1 MNKYSYKAIDENGN
15 TLSGNIKADS
25 NAAAA
30 SILTSKGLMPLKI
43 KRTAEELGVKLLSE
57 RVRNTRKVKTQ
68 ELLLFTKQLRSML
81 RAGVAILRLLKV
93 LETQTQ
99 SRLLKKVAASLSADI
114 KKGMSLYDS
123 MKKFPKV
130 FSPLYLSMINAGEIS
145 GSLPEVLKR
154 LIYIIEHED
163 KVNKDIK
170 TTLRY
175 PIIVLCFLS
184 AAFLIIITFVIPK
197 FATLFEKAG
206 VALPLPTR
214 VSIGMYH
221 FVSDYW
227 YVCISCVAVSIVVF
241 RILLKDESFRHN
253 VDDLKTKLPMVGPII
268 IKAAMS
274 RFSSVFST
282 LLASGISIIGS
293 FDIVA
298 NIIGNK
304 AISHAFIS
312 IKEKVKE
319 GCGISEPLKS
329 AKYFPP
335 MVVDMIM
342 VGEEGGNLEEMLRDI
357 TTHYDEEVQ
366 YALKALPETIG
377 PVLIVGL
384 TAMIGFFALAV
395 FLPMWE
401 MTRIQL
407 K

>member
-1 MNKYSYKAIDENGN
+1 MHKYNYQAIDENGN
-15 TLSGNIKADS
+15 MLSGNIRADS
-25 NAAAA
+25 NDAVA
-30 SILTSKGLMPLKI
+30 SILASRGHVPLKI
-43 KRTAEELGVKLLSE
+43 KKTAEELDVKLWSE

-68 ELLLFTKQLRSML
+68 ELLLFTKQFRSML
-81 RAGVAILRLLKV
+81 RAGVTILRLLNI
-93 LETQTQ
+93 LEAQTQ
-99 SRLLKKVAASLSADI
+99 SRLLKKVAASISASV
-114 KKGMSLYDS
+114 KNGRSLHDS
-123 MKKFPKV
+123 MKKFPRV

-163 KVNKDIK
+163 KVKKDIK
-170 TTLRY
+170 ATVRY

-184 AAFLIIITFVIPK
+184 SAFLIIITFVIPK
-197 FATLFEKAG
+197 FAKLFEKAG
-206 VALPLPTR
+206 VTLPLPTR
-214 VSIGMYH
+214 ISIGMYH
-221 FVSDYW
+221 FISDYW
-227 YVCISCVAVSIVVF
+227 YVWISCVAVSIVVF
-241 RILLKDESFRHN
+241 RILLKNESFRHK
-253 VDDLKTKLPMVGPII
+253 VDDLKTKLPIVGPLV
-268 IKAAMS
+268 IKSAMS

-329 AKYFPP
+329 SKYFPP

-342 VGEEGGNLEEMLRDI
+342 VGEEGGNLEDMLRDI

-366 YALKALPETIG
+366 YALKALPDTIG

-384 TAMIGFFALAV
+384 TAMVGFFALAV

-401 MTRIQL
+401 MTSIHL